1 MKRGITVSHLPF
13 LLHDARFV
21 DRGIS
26 RAGTLLKKR
35 DHEIAEGIGLVGVP
49 LSKPSISHSGASFAP
64 ETIRKMMNAFTTYS
78 VQDNTD
84 LKEERIIDFG
94 DIAMHVT
101 DLSESHRRIETTV
114 EGVLGEHPLMVPIF
128 LGGDHSVTAPIFT
141 AFQKEKGKA
150 GIIQFD
156 AHHDLRNLED
166 GGPSN
171 GTPFRQLIEKG
182 VLQGKHLHQIGI
194 RDFSNGKE
202 YTDYGKENGVHIFT
216 MQDVYTRGIL
226 SILQESVSEL
236 LKEVDV
242 IYVSLDMDVM
252 DQAFAPGCP
261 AIGPGGMDSRM
272 LIEAIRFLGEVPAVR
287 ALDIVEIDPTLD
299 FRDMTSRLAAYCVLT
314 FLTGYKSRK

>member
-1 MKRGITVSHLPF
+1 VSNLPF
-13 LLHDARFV
+13 LSHDARFI

-26 RAGTLLKKR
+26 RAGTLLKR
-35 DHEIAEGIGLVGVP
+35 RENEIAEGIGLVGIP

-64 ETIRKMMNAFTTYS
+64 EAIRKMMNAFTTYS
-78 VQDNTD
+78 VHEKID

-94 DIAMHVT
+94 DVLMHVT
-101 DLSESHRRIETTV
+101 DLAESHRRIEETV
-114 EGVLGEHPLMVPIF
+114 DRLVSEHPLMIPVF
-128 LGGDHSVTAPIFT
+128 LGGDHSVTAPIMT
-141 AFQKEKGKA
+141 AFQKGKGKV

-156 AHHDLRNLED
+156 AHHDLRNLKD

-182 VLQGKHLHQIGI
+182 ALQGKHLHQIGI

-202 YTDYGKENGVHIFT
+202 YTDFGKENGVHIYT
-216 MQDVYTRGIL
+216 MQDVYTRGIIQ
-226 SILQESVSEL
+226 ILQESVREL

-261 AIGPGGMDSRM
+261 AVGPGGMDSRM
-272 LIEAIRFLGEVPAVR
+272 LIEAIRFLGEIPEVR
-287 ALDIVEIDPTLD
+287 AMDIVEIDPTLD

-314 FLTGYKSRK
+314 FLTGYKNRM